1 MLPCNVSG
9 NGFLFPFSD
18 VRRASLWVFQ
28 TVSFLLP
35 FSDVRRASLCV
46 FQMVGYLFPFSDIHR
61 ASRCIN
67 QPPCLC
73 NHVPCNCPGN
83 LRSHKRWNGGQDK
96 VECWTSFVFQMVG
109 FLLSYSD
116 ITDSQDL
123 CHVYT
128 ASFISF
134 EQLHLLFCT
143 CLLVQ
148 SKSSVQLFFALSVQ
162 LYDDSTSTL
171 SPTLSPTLCPTLRPL
186 CVQLYVHSASNS
198 MSTLRPTLCPTLH
211 PIWGSN
217 LLYQC
222 KK

>member
-1 MLPCNVSG
+1 
-9 NGFLFPFSD
+9 
-18 VRRASLWVFQ
+18 
-28 TVSFLLP
+28 
-35 FSDVRRASLCV
+35 
-46 FQMVGYLFPFSDIHR
+46 
-61 ASRCIN
+61 
-67 QPPCLC
+67 
-73 NHVPCNCPGN
+73 
-83 LRSHKRWNGGQDK
+83 
-96 VECWTSFVFQMVG
+96 MVG

-171 SPTLSPTLCPTLRPL
+171 SPTLSPTPCPLCVHSESNSTSTLSPTLRPTLRPL
-186 CVQLYVHSASNS
+186 CVQLYVHPASNS
-198 MSTLRPTLCPTLH
+198 RSNSPSNSTSTLRPTLRPLCVQ
-211 PIWGSN
+211 
-217 LLYQC
+217 LYVQLYIQFEVQ
-222 KK
+222 